1 MRNPVKHMM
10 PLESAKDV
18 KMALGI
24 IGGTMNIIECEQLG
38 CKKIHGVEERTFRG
52 KKAGF
57 LCNEHKPMEEME
69 FRKIYL
75 RVLRNMGRRRDHTI
89 DHAFRGNGNAS
100 RRRQGIE
107 VNDKRDRPCHCPW
120 SPCGHEYLY
129 IQEDERLSFHYENRG
144 KKKGERNYD

>member
-1 MRNPVKHMM
+1 MRNPVKHMTQ
-10 PLESAKDV
+10 PASANDAR
-18 KMALGI
+18 MDPGI
-24 IGGTMNIIECEQLG
+24 IGGTMDIIECEQLG

-75 RVLRNMGRRRDHTI
+75 RVLRNMGRRRDHTV

-100 RRRQGIE
+100 RRRRGLSVSDHRE
-107 VNDKRDRPCHCPW
+107 RHCDCPW
-120 SPCGHEYLY
+120 SPCGHEHLY
-129 IQEDERLSFHYENRG
+129 IAEDYRISYHLENRG
-144 KKKGERNYD
+144 KRKGERNYE